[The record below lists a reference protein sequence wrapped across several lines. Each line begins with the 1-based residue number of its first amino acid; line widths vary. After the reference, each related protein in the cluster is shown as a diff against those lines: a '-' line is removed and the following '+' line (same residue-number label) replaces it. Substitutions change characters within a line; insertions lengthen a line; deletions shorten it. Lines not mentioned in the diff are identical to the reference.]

1 MKILHLCLA
10 CFYIDNFNYQENV
23 LPRMNKADG
32 NDVLILAST
41 ETMLSNGKLVYM
53 EPSEY
58 INDDG
63 IKVIRIPY
71 SSFLPQ
77 KLMKKVRSYKG
88 TINHIEKFKPD
99 VILFHGASAYEIIKI
114 AKYKKQHPKV
124 KLYVDNHAY
133 YVNTARDFISRNILH
148 GGLYKYSLKK
158 ALPYIDKLLCIS
170 LESYDF
176 VHDLY
181 HVPTD
186 KLELYPLGG
195 IIYEGD
201 EYCARR
207 DRIRTELRLGQE
219 DILIVHSG
227 KMDPNKRTEDLL
239 IAFNK
244 VKSDKL
250 SLVLIGD
257 IPDDMKD
264 LYLPLIKSNSR
275 VRFLGWKS
283 SEELLEYL
291 CAADLYAQ
299 PGSQSVTMQNALC
312 CGCPVLLYPHKSH
325 EIYLKRNGFF
335 AKSVDEMADVF
346 DKINSNPSILK
357 DMHEESYNIAH
368 KLLDYK
374 MLAAR
379 LYQ

>member
-1 MKILHLCLA
+1 
-10 CFYIDNFNYQENV
+10 
-23 LPRMNKADG
+23 MNKADG